1 MSAILLSEKEIH
13 NCLGDGLAIEY
24 TRDSPLFRQQVSAFE
39 DSFQMLPD
47 YCKNVVTCLAEVDKG
62 YATLKE
68 AHTKL
73 ATALAGREGG
83 FSRSLFT
90 NAFPTLGDLSETL
103 RMVADALVGINSVH
117 EQLRENLKNDV
128 TPLFEELSRED
139 LSAEKALGR
148 KMEKE
153 FENYE
158 YKLGN
163 ALQSRES
170 SSKAAQDQQTED
182 ISQTRKEYELA
193 RYDLVSHLNQI
204 DSKKKVMLT
213 QAACNVHIAYSQ
225 MEEGVRQQLLA
236 SAETIENLAQT
247 TIESGEVMIRKEAL
261 WSFIRAKLSG
271 ELMGAMPPPGAPPG
285 ALSPVQPRWHPGMP
299 VYTANLSTEVMSAGS
314 RSATF
319 EDMRHARDDG
329 GKWVLVKFLQ

>member
-47 YCKNVVTCLAEVDKG
+47 YCKNVVTCLAEVDRG
-62 YATLKE
+62 YAVLKE

-73 ATALAGREGG
+73 ASALAGREGG

-103 RMVADALVGINSVH
+103 RMVADALVGINNVH

-139 LSAEKALGR
+139 LSTEKALQR
-148 KMEKE
+148 KMEKG
-153 FENYE
+153 FDDYE
-158 YKLGN
+158 YKLGC
-163 ALQSRES
+163 ALQSRDT
-170 SSKAAQDQQTED
+170 KIAQEQTDD
-182 ISQTRKEYELA
+182 ISNTRKEYELA
-193 RYDLVSHLNQI
+193 RYDLVSRLNQI

-225 MEEGVRQQLLA
+225 MEDGVRQQLQA
-236 SAETIENLAQT
+236 SADTINNLANT
-247 TIESGEVMIRKEAL
+247 TIESGELMVRKEAL
-261 WSFIRAKLSG
+261 WSFVRAKLSG

-329 GKWVLVKFLQ
+329 GECCLCFAMLFA